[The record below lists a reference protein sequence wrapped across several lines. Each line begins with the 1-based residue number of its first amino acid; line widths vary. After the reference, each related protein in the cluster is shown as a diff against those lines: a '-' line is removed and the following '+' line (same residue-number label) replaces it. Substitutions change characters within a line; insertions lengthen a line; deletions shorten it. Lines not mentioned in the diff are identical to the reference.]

1 MGCVPLCLLDSDVPE
16 NEHDLRDV
24 TGRLYGGDHEHR
36 IKQQEVLV
44 GIGGVR
50 VIRVCTFSAGLP
62 APEDSTG
69 TRATPDPS

>member
-1 MGCVPLCLLDSDVPE
+1 MCLLDSDVPE

-44 GIGGVR
+44 GIDRKSV
-50 VIRVCTFSAGLP
+50 V
-62 APEDSTG
+62 
-69 TRATPDPS
+69 